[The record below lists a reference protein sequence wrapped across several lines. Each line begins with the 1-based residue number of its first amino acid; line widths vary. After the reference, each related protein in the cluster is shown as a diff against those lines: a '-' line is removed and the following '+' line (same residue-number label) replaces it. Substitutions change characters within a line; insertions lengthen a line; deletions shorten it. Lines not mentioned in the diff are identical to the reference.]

1 MNSYQFL
8 KIDRKN
14 YISILTI
21 DRADAL
27 NALSVDVLRELI
39 DALSF
44 LTSDPETGVI
54 ILTGAGE
61 KAFIAGADIKYMEQL
76 DERGAL
82 DFGKM
87 GQSLTLIIESSPK
100 PVIAAVNGFALGG
113 GCELSLACHIRFASD
128 NAVFGQPEVKLG
140 LIPGWG
146 GTQRLPRIVGKGI
159 ATDLIISGRNIDAQ
173 EAHRIGL
180 VNKVVAQDNLIST
193 STTYENHF
201 KKWSNICCRI
211 VKMYQQCIWQIH

>member
-76 DERGAL
+76 DER
-82 DFGKM
+82 
-87 GQSLTLIIESSPK
+87 
-100 PVIAAVNGFALGG
+100 
-113 GCELSLACHIRFASD
+113 
-128 NAVFGQPEVKLG
+128 
-140 LIPGWG
+140 
-146 GTQRLPRIVGKGI
+146 
-159 ATDLIISGRNIDAQ
+159 
-173 EAHRIGL
+173 
-180 VNKVVAQDNLIST
+180 
-193 STTYENHF
+193 
-201 KKWSNICCRI
+201 
-211 VKMYQQCIWQIH
+211 